1 MKERLVKGTNL
12 VQVVR
17 LLRAHQRSHALPEMG
32 AWEQDLLRKRV
43 APSTWYSLGVFDSLL
58 QIAHRFVHD
67 GSEAAAQGMGRRFAL
82 ELISARQAAGKSLP
96 PQSAVAAVCGLAQR
110 WRDYFNFGELTIVPW
125 PGPDSEHGVRVQAT
139 GYPDMSACLG
149 HVIAGWSMQYAESA
163 GAKDVTLR
171 LEERP
176 WMHNSVLAF
185 TLNWQ

>member
-17 LLRAHQRSHALPEMG
+17 LLRVHQRSHALPEMG
-32 AWEQDLLRKRV
+32 AWEQDLLRRRV
-43 APSTWYSLGVFDSLL
+43 SPSTWYSLGVFDSLL

-82 ELISARQAAGKSLP
+82 ALMAQREAAGKSLP
-96 PQSAVAAVCGLAQR
+96 PQVPVSAVCTLAQR

-125 PGPDSEHGVRVQAT
+125 PGPDSEHGVRVHVT

-163 GAKDVTLR
+163 GARDVTLR
-171 LEERP
+171 VEERP
-176 WMHNSVLAF
+176 WMHNSVLTF
-185 TLNWQ
+185 TLSWR